1 MAKSVVIDGISGKN
15 ITEAVKELR
24 QYAAWVE
31 KKEAELLS
39 RLASLGATVA
49 SIQFS
54 RAIYNGTNDV
64 SVRVDDTGSV
74 AVIYAEGESVAFIE
88 FGSGKKYGYGHP
100 NPVADG
106 RPLGPSTWSLDP
118 DVGKRHWDDE
128 RGWYIPKDAGGGHT
142 YGNPPAM
149 AMYDAAQTMAEEFT
163 KIAREVFA
171 S

>member
-1 MAKSVVIDGISGKN
+1 MSKTIQVELDNSSINKAI
-15 ITEAVKELR
+15 KELR
-24 QYAAWVE
+24 QYSAWIQR
-31 KKEAELLS
+31 KEDELRS
-39 RLASLGATVA
+39 RLAMMGATVA

-100 NPVADG
+100 QAG
-106 RPLGPSTWSLDP
+106 EFGFGPGTWSDS
-118 DVGKRHWDDE
+118 DQGKGHWDNE
-128 RGWYIPKDAGGGHT
+128 HGWWYGSGQHS

-149 AMYDAAQTMAEEFT
+149 AMYSAVKEITENVT
-163 KIAREVFA
+163 KIAKEVF
-171 S
+171 ST

>member
-1 MAKSVVIDGISGKN
+1 MAKTIRINGIS
-15 ITEAVKELR
+15 EATIEAAAQEVR
-24 QYAAWVE
+24 RYAEWI
-31 KKEAELLS
+31 KRKEAELRS

-64 SVRVDDTGSV
+64 AVRVDDTGSV

-88 FGSGKKYGYGHP
+88 FGAGITYGSGHP
-100 NPVADG
+100 QADEFG
-106 RPLGPSTWSLDP
+106 VGPGTYP
-118 DVGKRHWDDE
+118 EGKGHWDNPG
-128 RGWYIPKDAGGGHT
+128 GWWYAHGQHT

-149 AMYDAAQTMAEEFT
+149 AMYQAVQAMTAEIT
-163 KIAREVFA
+163 TIAREVFGT